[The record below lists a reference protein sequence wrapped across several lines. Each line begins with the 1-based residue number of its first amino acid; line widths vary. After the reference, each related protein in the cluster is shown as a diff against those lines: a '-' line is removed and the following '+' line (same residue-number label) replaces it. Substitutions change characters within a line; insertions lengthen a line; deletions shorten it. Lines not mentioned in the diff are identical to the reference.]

1 MEEMNPKFSI
11 IIVAYK
17 RYNELKCLLYSL
29 LSQSFQDFE
38 IIIIHDGFDKYHKLL
53 FNNFENDNRIKYIQT
68 NIRYNDWGMSL
79 RNIGLDIAN
88 GDWIINTNDDNY
100 YTPNWLKEI
109 NNNIHD
115 SINFIYYDAVLS
127 HNNLLNHNKKDY
139 GLLIPQI
146 KHSHIDMGQF
156 VVKSDIIKKYK
167 FESIAPADGVLIEEM
182 KHELKPEYINKIL
195 FVHN

>member
-1 MEEMNPKFSI
+1 MEEINPKFSI

-167 FESIAPADGVLIEEM
+167 FESIAPADGVLIENM
-182 KHELKPEYINKIL
+182 KHELIPAYIDKVL

>member
-1 MEEMNPKFSI
+1 MEEINPKFSI

-182 KHELKPEYINKIL
+182 KHELIPAYIDKVL